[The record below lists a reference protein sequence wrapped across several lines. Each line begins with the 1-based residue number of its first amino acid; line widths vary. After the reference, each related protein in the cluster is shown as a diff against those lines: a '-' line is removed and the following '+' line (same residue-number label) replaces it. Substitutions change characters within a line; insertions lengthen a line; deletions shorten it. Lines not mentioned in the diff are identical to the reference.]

1 MALPNAWP
9 HEATVSRIA
18 PRRRELPAP
27 TLSQRWWGL
36 DWRDVLPFHLDGARA
51 DFATMADVLP
61 FVKEYYPAIFGAKD
75 VESRFLESPMTE
87 AKRRYFA
94 EMDFFQFRV
103 DGEAAGVFMAHPWDW
118 NSYYLRSTGILPQYR
133 ERGLMSQFFDRLD
146 EPLRA
151 VGVERIEAEVSP
163 ANTPIIRVLAGHGYI
178 VTGQVASERWGLLL
192 RYTKFLS
199 QGASAVFRRQYT
211 AMSIAKRREPQQR
224 GVGHEEVRP
233 RDDLSSSRS
242 KV

>member
-118 NSYYLRSTGILPQYR
+118 NSYYVRSTALLPQYR
-133 ERGLMSQFFDRLD
+133 GRRLLGRMLQRLED
-146 EPLRA
+146 PLRA
-151 VGVERIEAEVSP
+151 AGVERVETEVSP
-163 ANTPIIRVLAGHGYI
+163 ANAPMIRTIGEQGFI
-178 VTGQVASERWGLLL
+178 VTGQTATERWGLLL
-192 RYTKFLS
+192 RYTRFLS
-199 QGASAVFRRQYT
+199 HEANAVFRRHYVG
-211 AMSIAKRREPQQR
+211 MKVSKRSETPTDRS
-224 GVGHEEVRP
+224 RP
-233 RDDLSSSRS
+233 
-242 KV
+242 

>member
-1 MALPNAWP
+1 M
-9 HEATVSRIA
+9 S
-18 PRRRELPAP
+18 
-27 TLSQRWWGL
+27 
-36 DWRDVLPFHLDGARA
+36 
-51 DFATMADVLP
+51 
-61 FVKEYYPAIFGAKD
+61 
-75 VESRFLESPMTE
+75 E
-87 AKRRYFA
+87 AKRRFFA
-94 EMDFFQFRV
+94 EMDCFLFRV
-103 DGEAAGVFMAHPWDW
+103 EGEVAGVFMAHPCDW
-118 NSYYLRSTGILPQYR
+118 NSYYLRSTGILPRYR

-211 AMSIAKRREPQQR
+211 AMKIAKRRDPQQT
-224 GVGHEEVRP
+224 GVDHEEVRP
-233 RDDLSSSRS
+233 HHRLSGAGSE
-242 KV
+242 V

>member
-18 PRRRELPAP
+18 PRRRELHAP

-36 DWRDVLPFHLDGARA
+36 DWRDVLPFHFDDARA
-51 DFATMADVLP
+51 EFATMADVLP
-61 FVKEYYPAIFGAKD
+61 FVSEHYPAIFGAKD
-75 VESRFLESPMTE
+75 IESRFLESPMTE
-87 AKRRYFA
+87 AKRRFFA
-94 EMDFFQFRV
+94 EMDCFLFRV
-103 DGEAAGVFMAHPWDW
+103 EGHVAGVFMAHPWDW

-133 ERGLMSQFFDRLD
+133 ERHLMTHFFDRLD
-146 EPLRA
+146 EPLRS

-163 ANTPIIRVLAGHGYI
+163 ANTPIIRVLAGNGYI

-199 QGASAVFRRQYT
+199 QGANAVFRRQYT
-211 AMSIAKRREPQQR
+211 ATQIATRRGSKQR
-224 GVGHEEVRP
+224 GAGHEEVRP
-233 RDDLSSSRS
+233 SDDLSSSS
-242 KV
+242 LEV